1 MQSYS
6 DLCAPQL
13 FFDRKQWMVPLGI
26 IHVKDGESQGQ
37 LTKVVPKKKNTEQL
51 HTQNVWNKL
60 EGSVPGLEAP
70 GVHGALSWLY
80 KGCCSM
86 PPLRTR
92 GLI

>member
-37 LTKVVPKKKNTEQL
+37 LTKVVPKKK
-51 HTQNVWNKL
+51 K
-60 EGSVPGLEAP
+60 
-70 GVHGALSWLY
+70 HGATSYTERLEQTGGQCARPGGTWGAWSSVLA
-80 KGCCSM
+80 
-86 PPLRTR
+86 
-92 GLI
+92 I